1 MVIHAFGDEHTLGWK
16 YCDSAVF
23 SKYKQWLDTNIL
35 RLNRDEK
42 SYTPLNNSVWIE
54 KLCNKLKCSFK
65 LYAKKGN
72 TNLDIFNSVIS
83 NIDSISEG
91 DSIIINWSDN
101 FRFNLYTDTKI
112 NSISE
117 LFDYTKHTD
126 NISSSTMG
134 DILKSRTSL
143 KSPYEVH
150 SYEKAIKII
159 CDYKGIDVFFWS
171 IDNLIHLTYEPN
183 VLEKDEYILGKLI
196 NKYRGEQG
204 ITPKEEYFNELE
216 TPLFYSAIN
225 YVDGSMFS
233 MAHDTGQEVNS
244 NTHLG
249 ERGHDVLSHHFF
261 GYLVKKIKNKTITKN
276 LLI

>member
-1 MVIHAFGDEHTLGWK
+1 MVIHAFGDEHTLGYK
-16 YCDSAVF
+16 YCDSAIF
-23 SKYKQWLDTNIL
+23 SQYKQWLDTNIL

-42 SYTPLNNSVWIE
+42 TYTRLDNSVWIE
-54 KLCNKLKCSFK
+54 KLCGKLKCAFK
-65 LYAKKGN
+65 FYAKKGN
-72 TNLDIFNSVIS
+72 TNLDTFNSVMN
-83 NIDSISEG
+83 NIDSIG
-91 DSIIINWSDN
+91 DGDVIMINWSDS
-101 FRFNLYTDTKI
+101 FRFNIYTDTEVH
-112 NSISE
+112 SISE
-117 LFDYTKHTD
+117 LFDYSKHSD
-126 NISSSTMG
+126 SISTTTMSEMF
-134 DILKSRTSL
+134 KSRTSL

-150 SYEKAIKII
+150 SYEKAIKTI

-171 IDNLIHLTYEPN
+171 IDNLIHLTYEPE
-183 VLEKDEYILGKLI
+183 VLQRDEYILGKVI

-225 YVDGSMFS
+225 YIDGSMFS
-233 MAHDTGQEVNS
+233 MAHDTNQEVQS

>member
-42 SYTPLNNSVWIE
+42 TYTPLNNSVWIE
-54 KLCNKLKCSFK
+54 KLCGKLKCSFK

-72 TNLDIFNSVIS
+72 TNLDTFNSVIT
-83 NIDSISEG
+83 NIDSISKG

-112 NSISE
+112 HSISE
-117 LFDYTKHTD
+117 LFDYTKHTND
-126 NISSSTMG
+126 ISSSTMS
-134 DILKSRTSL
+134 DILKSRTSI

-150 SYEKAIKII
+150 TYETAIKTI

-171 IDNLIHLTYEPN
+171 IDNLIHLTYEPE
-183 VLEKDEYILGKLI
+183 VLQGNEYILGDVI

-225 YVDGSMFS
+225 YIDGSMFS

-244 NTHLG
+244 NAHLG

-261 GYLVKKIKNKTITKN
+261 RYLIKKIKNKTITKS

>member
-1 MVIHAFGDEHTLGWK
+1 MVIHAFGDEHTLGYK
-16 YCDSAVF
+16 YCDSAIF
-23 SKYKQWLDTNIL
+23 SQYKQWLDTNIL

-42 SYTPLNNSVWIE
+42 TYTRLDNSVWIE
-54 KLCNKLKCSFK
+54 KLCGKLKCEFK
-65 LYAKKGN
+65 FYAKKGN
-72 TNLDIFNSVIS
+72 TNLDIFNSVMN
-83 NIDSISEG
+83 NIDSIG
-91 DSIIINWSDN
+91 DGDVIMINWSDS
-101 FRFNLYTDTKI
+101 FRFNIYTDTEVH
-112 NSISE
+112 SISE
-117 LFDYTKHTD
+117 LFDYSKHSD
-126 NISSSTMG
+126 SISTTTMSEMF
-134 DILKSRTSL
+134 KSRTSL

-150 SYEKAIKII
+150 SYEKAIKTI

-171 IDNLIHLTYEPN
+171 IDNLIHLTYEPE
-183 VLEKDEYILGKLI
+183 VLQRDEYILGKVI

-225 YVDGSMFS
+225 YIDGSMFS
-233 MAHDTGQEVNS
+233 MAHDTNQEVKS
-244 NTHLG
+244 NIHLG